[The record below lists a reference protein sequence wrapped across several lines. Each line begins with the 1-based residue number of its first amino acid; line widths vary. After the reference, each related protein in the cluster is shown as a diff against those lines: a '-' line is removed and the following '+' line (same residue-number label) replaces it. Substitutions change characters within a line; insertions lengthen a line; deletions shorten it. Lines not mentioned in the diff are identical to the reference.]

1 MDRGYLR
8 SGVYVAD
15 IGGDAG
21 SSGDIV
27 KGEARN
33 EGIELHEKGERLP
46 DPAGGAENG
55 YLALRHRLGGV
66 PTAEEMR
73 GAAGGGGVERSE
85 HRWLHHFLSHFG
97 FCFNSCNF
105 LRKNEREKGTTMA
118 LA

>member
-1 MDRGYLR
+1 VDRGYLR

-85 HRWLHHFLSHFG
+85 HRWLHHFLSLSLFV
-97 FCFNSCNF
+97 FCFN
-105 LRKNEREKGTTMA
+105 LRRF
-118 LA
+118 